1 MFNVNGEYG
10 DKIRQV
16 DRVLGMEGMNGMPK
30 RYISSQGIK
39 GSLREFRKRVM

>member
-10 DKIRQV
+10 DKTRQV
-16 DRVLGMEGMNGMPK
+16 DRVLGLEAVNDMPK